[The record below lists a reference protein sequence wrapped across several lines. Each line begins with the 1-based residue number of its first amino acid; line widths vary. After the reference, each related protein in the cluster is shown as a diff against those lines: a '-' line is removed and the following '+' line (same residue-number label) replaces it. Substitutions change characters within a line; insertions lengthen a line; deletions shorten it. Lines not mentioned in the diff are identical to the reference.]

1 MTGPPRGSAVLL
13 AAATHVLNKRENTF
27 TLTDW
32 RTTMAKHARHAK
44 KQDTDPRQAAL
55 LDDAPTPAVQS
66 GHSIFNPT
74 QVKDHMMSKT
84 DAAKRKSQDAEARAA
99 ARAEREEAKIAKLA
113 AKEEARA
120 AKIAEREA
128 RAAEREAA
136 KAERAAAREA
146 ARAEREARAAELGPQ
161 GKMAALRQAK
171 AGYVKSATGQLR
183 SNDEL
188 AVALDAVPAANV
200 VPLALQLLQ
209 LGANPYSHL
218 NTGQQSM
225 NLRNKLR
232 GAIKRGLITIA
243 DVEAARDEGGYN
255 QIAA

>member
-1 MTGPPRGSAVLL
+1 MTRTPRGSAVLL

-32 RTTMAKHARHAK
+32 RIIMAKHARHAEK
-44 KQDTDPRQAAL
+44 LNTDPRQADL

-74 QVKDHMMSKT
+74 KVKDHMMSKA
-84 DAAKRKSQDAEARAA
+84 DAAKRQSQDAQ
-99 ARAEREEAKIAKLA
+99 ARAEAKEQREQAKIAKLA

-120 AKIAEREA
+120 AKEAARAER
-128 RAAEREAA
+128 AAKREAA
-136 KAERAAAREA
+136 KAEQAAQRAA

-171 AGYVKSATGQLR
+171 AGYTKSATGQLR

-188 AVALDAVPAANV
+188 AIALDAVPAANV
-200 VPLALQLLQ
+200 VALALQLLQ
-209 LGANPYSHL
+209 LGANPYAHL
-218 NTGQQSM
+218 NPGQQSM

-232 GAIKRGLITIA
+232 GAIKRGQVTIA